1 MSKQPIVR
9 ANPQTAEDKHPKHYL
24 ADWWIYAILAFF
36 IGGLIF
42 MTFALTLRGDVMN
55 EFGKPGSK
63 TEAPTGSAPAPTPA
77 ATPAPAE
84 KK

>member
-9 ANPQTAEDKHPKHYL
+9 TNPQTAEDKQLKHYF
-24 ADWWIYAILAFF
+24 ADWWIYALLAFF

-42 MTFALTLRGDVMN
+42 MTFALELRGEAMS

-63 TEAPTGSAPAPTPA
+63 TAVPDSATSAAPAPAPA
-77 ATPAPAE
+77 TAE